1 MSIYILRNLNKV
13 LKKSIPRDLNPQM
26 LVLKTSVFTF
36 SPKIEVTLFDCFR
49 IFIIKLMALG
59 VGFEPTVRFHVRLIS
74 SQVL

>member
-1 MSIYILRNLNKV
+1 MSIYILRKLNKV
-13 LKKSIPRDLNPQM
+13 LKINSKGFEPSNACSY
-26 LVLKTSVFTF
+26 TSVFTF

>member
-1 MSIYILRNLNKV
+1 MNKV

-26 LVLKTSVFTF
+26 LVPNTSVFTF

-49 IFIIKLMALG
+49 IFIIKLMALD